1 MGPTNRKLRACF
13 AVNSKENS
21 DLFPSPKPPPPP
33 TLCTLNSPHP
43 RDVTSPPS
51 LESFFCQ
58 SVGSTRRWR
67 VYGGTTVRRANCF
80 RNGTLA
86 GAKGA
91 LREND
96 SPCRSSM
103 NRPSLPPSFSPFLH
117 FLFFSPPSHPLFY
130 CLTVSSS
137 RLTFLFFLHS
147 HLFNY
152 RPLRFNRATFSHRMQ
167 AIFERYRTRCF

>member
-103 NRPSLPPSFSPFLH
+103 NRPSPPPPLLFTFPSFFIFLTPLPPPFLLSNRIIFSPN
-117 FLFFSPPSHPLFY
+117 FFIFPSLPS
-130 CLTVSSS
+130 V
-137 RLTFLFFLHS
+137 
-147 HLFNY
+147 
-152 RPLRFNRATFSHRMQ
+152 
-167 AIFERYRTRCF
+167 